1 MRLSKSQIAI
11 LAAGII
17 VCVFSAPAFAD
28 ETPPPVPPETPS
40 IDQYVETV
48 PTSHGGTSAGIGKPR
63 AKPLPHRIT
72 AKIHARSDA
81 VTKSLEVVATS
92 SAYGA
97 PQRDL
102 SRPAKTSTKQRDLS
116 RPGKTSRKQ
125 REERR
130 ERPSANPARP
140 SAEPKAANA
149 LSAAVSAVSD
159 SGDSHVFWLLAAVVV
174 VTTVMVWA
182 TARRHRA

>member
-1 MRLSKSQIAI
+1 MRLSKSQIAM

-102 SRPAKTSTKQRDLS
+102 SRPAKTSRKQRDLS
-116 RPGKTSRKQ
+116 RPAKTSRKQ

-159 SGDSHVFWLLAAVVV
+159 SGDSHVFWLLAAVIV
-174 VTTVMVWA
+174 VTTAMVWA

>member
-1 MRLSKSQIAI
+1 MRLPKSQIAM

-17 VCVFSAPAFAD
+17 LCVFSAPAFAD

-72 AKIHARSDA
+72 AKIRARSDA
-81 VTKSLEVVATS
+81 VTKNLEVVATS

-97 PQRDL
+97 PQSDL
-102 SRPAKTSTKQRDLS
+102 SRPAKTSRE
-116 RPGKTSRKQ
+116 Q
-125 REERR
+125 REE
-130 ERPSANPARP
+130 PSANPARP

-159 SGDSHVFWLLAAVVV
+159 SGDSHVFWLLAAVIV
-174 VTTVMVWA
+174 VTTAMVWA

>member
-1 MRLSKSQIAI
+1 MRLPKSQIAV
-11 LAAGII
+11 LGAGII

-48 PTSHGGTSAGIGKPR
+48 PTSHGGASAVVGKPR

-72 AKIHARSDA
+72 AKIHARSDV
-81 VTKSLEVVATS
+81 VTKSLEVIATS

-102 SRPAKTSTKQRDLS
+102 SRPAKTS
-116 RPGKTSRKQ
+116 RKQ
-125 REERR
+125 REK
-130 ERPSANPARP
+130 PSANPARP

-159 SGDSHVFWLLAAVVV
+159 SGDSHVFWLLAAVIV
-174 VTTVMVWA
+174 VTTAMVWA